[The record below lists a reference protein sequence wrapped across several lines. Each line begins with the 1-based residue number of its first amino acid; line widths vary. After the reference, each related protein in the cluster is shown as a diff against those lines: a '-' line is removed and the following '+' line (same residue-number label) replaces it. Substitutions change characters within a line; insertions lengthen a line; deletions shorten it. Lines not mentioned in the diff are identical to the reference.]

1 MILVLEEEG
10 HVNLVLLMADLQA
23 LHMGLNP
30 AAVVLVPLLADLR
43 ALTLLV
49 DLKTLDRWL
58 ILVPKELYS
67 AAAAVERLASLELVQ
82 SDAFSF
88 TITKFTM
95 SERY

>member
-1 MILVLEEEG
+1 MGLNPAAVA
-10 HVNLVLLMADLQA
+10 LVLLMADLQA

-67 AAAAVERLASLELVQ
+67 AAAAAVERLASLELVLTG
-82 SDAFSF
+82 ASF
-88 TITKFTM
+88 VLM
-95 SERY
+95 VWD